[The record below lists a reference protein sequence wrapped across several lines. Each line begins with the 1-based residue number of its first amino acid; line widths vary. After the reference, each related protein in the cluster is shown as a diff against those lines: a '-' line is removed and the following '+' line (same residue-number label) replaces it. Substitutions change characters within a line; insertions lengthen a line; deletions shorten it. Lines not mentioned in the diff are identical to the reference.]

1 MGQFTEKDSKNISIL
16 LKKMSADPKY
26 KGFKQKLLDK
36 SEIAAQASGKE
47 LEVSNRNSVAS
58 DLATNAALL
67 LADALQSRP
76 KFTES
81 LSRLLSDARQIEGYD
96 IDKHISDTWSH
107 PDMSTESVI
116 VTAMH
121 IFNTSNKKDKG
132 IYSDFIDEVMAS
144 SGRNHNKTPLGFALT
159 HGEMEFM
166 SSYSQWTDSKNSN
179 IAIETPYISQSNKA
193 NRAFHTKTTDDS
205 YTPAKDSLS
214 SGTATAQNSQIAATM
229 GIATFALAGLYYAK
243 RMRSNN
249 KGNATEIESIAN
261 NDNTKSNSQSKQ
273 SKTNKNRKRKQRKL
287 RAKERSTIEN
297 SSEVEEEKNTEH
309 NQPAKQ
315 GEKTSIKQE
324 PPKEIIINT
333 DKANN
338 KSKNFEKDETEA
350 QSQTTAITAI
360 ESQTQDPISPIS
372 KQPEPKELPPLEKL
386 EDIAEKKEELTSTN
400 ATAISGAFS
409 VSAVSDTKST
419 EELLKE
425 IQAANERAKRAE
437 ERSKAFEEASERV
450 RKAELRNKELEQ
462 ENKKLEA
469 HTQIL
474 ESKTRRTKKQIR
486 DAKRR
491 GHDEGFSAGIRTNL
505 SEAERAKQWA
515 TFERNRA
522 ETAEYSAFVASQIAV
537 AEGQRAI
544 SAEYQVEALQQ
555 QTIEAFN
562 DGVAVGY
569 LEPQYPAY
577 RKGLEDGKK
586 QKSIKTASKVTNES
600 QVQSQLTE
608 STPLSPSSS
617 HTRGL
622 ETGGISPKNIS
633 NKLSR
638 THSF

>member
-1 MGQFTEKDSKNISIL
+1 M
-16 LKKMSADPKY
+16 
-26 KGFKQKLLDK
+26 
-36 SEIAAQASGKE
+36 
-47 LEVSNRNSVAS
+47 
-58 DLATNAALL
+58 
-67 LADALQSRP
+67 
-76 KFTES
+76 
-81 LSRLLSDARQIEGYD
+81 
-96 IDKHISDTWSH
+96 
-107 PDMSTESVI
+107 
-116 VTAMH
+116 
-121 IFNTSNKKDKG
+121 
-132 IYSDFIDEVMAS
+132 
-144 SGRNHNKTPLGFALT
+144 
-159 HGEMEFM
+159 
-166 SSYSQWTDSKNSN
+166 
-179 IAIETPYISQSNKA
+179 
-193 NRAFHTKTTDDS
+193 
-205 YTPAKDSLS
+205 
-214 SGTATAQNSQIAATM
+214 
-229 GIATFALAGLYYAK
+229 
-243 RMRSNN
+243 
-249 KGNATEIESIAN
+249 
-261 NDNTKSNSQSKQ
+261 
-273 SKTNKNRKRKQRKL
+273 
-287 RAKERSTIEN
+287 
-297 SSEVEEEKNTEH
+297 
-309 NQPAKQ
+309 
-315 GEKTSIKQE
+315 
-324 PPKEIIINT
+324 
-333 DKANN
+333 
-338 KSKNFEKDETEA
+338 
-350 QSQTTAITAI
+350 
-360 ESQTQDPISPIS
+360 
-372 KQPEPKELPPLEKL
+372 
-386 EDIAEKKEELTSTN
+386 
-400 ATAISGAFS
+400 
-409 VSAVSDTKST
+409 SAVSDTKST